1 MAFCGRA
8 ARDEERSA
16 ADGVRAE
23 RDALRSECEAR
34 WAHALCL
41 GLVVRGA
48 AHSLLV
54 MRATRTVRESCKMS
68 RSQRCGAGRARSQ
81 NTALGLCLLVS
92 YSR

>member
-8 ARDEERSA
+8 ARDEERS

-48 AHSLLV
+48 AHSLL
-54 MRATRTVRESCKMS
+54 
-68 RSQRCGAGRARSQ
+68 GYAGYTDSA
-81 NTALGLCLLVS
+81 
-92 YSR
+92 

>member
-81 NTALGLCLLVS
+81 NTAQACDC
-92 YSR
+92 

>member
-1 MAFCGRA
+1 MAFCGRV

-48 AHSLLV
+48 ARSLL
-54 MRATRTVRESCKMS
+54 AY
-68 RSQRCGAGRARSQ
+68 A
-81 NTALGLCLLVS
+81 S
-92 YSR
+92 YTDSA